1 MHGSQE
7 GKSRYIGPALLAV
20 SCCRSR
26 AAQLPLQRLVVAVSR
41 SDPWGHLF
49 ILAV

>member
-20 SCCRSR
+20 R
-26 AAQLPLQRLVVAVSR
+26 AAVARCAAPATTPRRCSFSQWSR
-41 SDPWGHLF
+41 GSSVHPCR
-49 ILAV
+49 